1 MNVLGVD
8 VGGTGTKGAVIDTL
22 TGAVVEPKHRLLTPK
37 PATPQR
43 LADTIAE
50 LRDHFDWRGPI
61 GIGLPSVIQAGVVRT
76 AAHISDDWIGVDA
89 QTFLGERLACP
100 ITLLNDADAAGL
112 AEVRFGAGQK
122 QNGVVLMLTLGTGIG
137 SALFIN
143 KRLVPN
149 TELGHLVLAESSI
162 GRCEAEGYAADS
174 IRKRESLD
182 WHAWAERLNQVIA
195 AYESLLWPDLIILG
209 GGGSKKFDR
218 IRSHLRTRAAIVPAE
233 QRNLAGIIGA
243 ACAAS
248 TDDN

>member
-61 GIGLPSVIQAGVVRT
+61 GIGLPSGDSSRRGGVT

-100 ITLLNDADAAGL
+100 ITLLNDADAGSGRGPLWCGPAKRRGAHADAGHRHWQRPFHQQT
-112 AEVRFGAGQK
+112 ARTEYGAG
-122 QNGVVLMLTLGTGIG
+122 TPRARREFDW
-137 SALFIN
+137 AL
-143 KRLVPN
+143 
-149 TELGHLVLAESSI
+149 
-162 GRCEAEGYAADS
+162 
-174 IRKRESLD
+174 
-182 WHAWAERLNQVIA
+182 
-195 AYESLLWPDLIILG
+195 
-209 GGGSKKFDR
+209 
-218 IRSHLRTRAAIVPAE
+218 
-233 QRNLAGIIGA
+233 
-243 ACAAS
+243 
-248 TDDN
+248 